1 MLDSSKKQKLLS
13 LLDSLDEHLDG
24 QDGEAMKMGHEEPDG
39 DEESPAHEAAE
50 GEPTPA
56 ALVVE
61 VGAPKDGPP
70 KPPGGES
77 GGGDAMAVIQAALKS
92 NDPAVKA
99 AAEAFM
105 RSKGG

>member
-24 QDGEAMKMGHEEPDG
+24 QDGEAMKSPMEEEG
-39 DEESPAHEAAE
+39 EEESPAHEAAE

-61 VGAPKDGPP
+61 VGAPKEGPP

>member
-1 MLDSSKKQKLLS
+1 MVDSEKKRQLLS
-13 LLDSLDEHLDG
+13 LLDSLDEHLDST
-24 QDGEAMKMGHEEPDG
+24 DGESMKGMPLDDEDDDMPSHES
-39 DEESPAHEAAE
+39 EE
-50 GEPTPA
+50 GPA

-70 KPPGGES
+70 KPPSPPPGGDS
-77 GGGDAMAVIQAALKS
+77 GGDAMSVIQAALKS

-105 RSKGG
+105 KTKGG